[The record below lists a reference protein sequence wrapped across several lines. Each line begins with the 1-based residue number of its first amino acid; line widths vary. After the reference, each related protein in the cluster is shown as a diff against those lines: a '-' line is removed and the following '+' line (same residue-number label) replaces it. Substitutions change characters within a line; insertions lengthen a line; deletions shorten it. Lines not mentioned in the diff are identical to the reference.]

1 MNEKSDFKQN
11 KNMKHK
17 SLLIIFIFMVTAGLF
32 ASLFPYPIFSNY
44 TNITKNEAYQINN
57 HHETELQKQET
68 EHSPQILNLDW
79 QNGICSL
86 LEEDAVYKLID
97 LKTQTQFYIKILDKQ
112 NHADIEPN
120 SIQDFEL
127 MKNLSNNAWS
137 WNRRPMLL
145 KYNETTYFPA
155 SLSLYPHGHSQAR
168 TTGHFC
174 LHFKNSKTNQTNQTD
189 DFHQNTIKI
198 AIKQGKNYIKNLQI

>member
-32 ASLFPYPIFSNY
+32 ANLFPYPIFSNY

-57 HHETELQKQET
+57 YHETELQKQET
-68 EHSPQILNLDW
+68 EESPQILNLDW
-79 QNGICSL
+79 QKEIYFL
-86 LEEDAVYKLID
+86 LEEDAIYKLID
-97 LKTQTQFYIKILDKQ
+97 LKTQTQFYIKIIGKH

-120 SIQDFEL
+120 SIQDFES
-127 MKNLSNNAWS
+127 MQNLSKNAWS
-137 WNRRPMLL
+137 WNKRPMLL

-155 SLSLYPHGHSQAR
+155 SLSLYPHGYSQAR
-168 TTGHFC
+168 ATGHFC
-174 LHFKNSKTNQTNQTD
+174 LHFKNSKTHGTNRID
-189 DFHQNTIKI
+189 EAHQKQISI
-198 AIKQGKNYIKNLQI
+198 AKNLKKFLNKEL

>member
-1 MNEKSDFKQN
+1 
-11 KNMKHK
+11 MKHK
-17 SLLIIFIFMVTAGLF
+17 SLLIIFIFTVTAGLF

-97 LKTQTQFYIKILDKQ
+97 LKTQTQFYIKILD
-112 NHADIEPN
+112 HYLE
-120 SIQDFEL
+120 
-127 MKNLSNNAWS
+127 
-137 WNRRPMLL
+137 
-145 KYNETTYFPA
+145 
-155 SLSLYPHGHSQAR
+155 
-168 TTGHFC
+168 
-174 LHFKNSKTNQTNQTD
+174 
-189 DFHQNTIKI
+189 
-198 AIKQGKNYIKNLQI
+198 

>member
-1 MNEKSDFKQN
+1 
-11 KNMKHK
+11 MKHK
-17 SLLIIFIFMVTAGLF
+17 SLLIIFIFTVTAGLF

-68 EHSPQILNLDW
+68 EHSPKILNLDW

-97 LKTQTQFYIKILDKQ
+97 LKTQTQFYIKILDIQ

-155 SLSLYPHGHSQAR
+155 SLSLYPHGHSQSR

-189 DFHQNTIKI
+189 DFHKNTIKI